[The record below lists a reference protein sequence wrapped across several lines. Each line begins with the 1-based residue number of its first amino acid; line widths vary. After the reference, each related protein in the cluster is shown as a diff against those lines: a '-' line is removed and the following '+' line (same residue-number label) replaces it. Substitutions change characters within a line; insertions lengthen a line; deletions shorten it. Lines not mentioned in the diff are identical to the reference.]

1 MNIITKVY
9 KIDTIIEVVY
19 ADEWLMKEQ
28 VIKLIQKGE
37 EFRTLNEEGPLVVVV
52 NNFLKTENNKE
63 ANDNLD
69 NLPIE
74 DFKNLPVSIRFKLLK
89 KMSSK

>member
-37 EFRTLNEEGPLVVVV
+37 EFRTLNEEGPLVVV